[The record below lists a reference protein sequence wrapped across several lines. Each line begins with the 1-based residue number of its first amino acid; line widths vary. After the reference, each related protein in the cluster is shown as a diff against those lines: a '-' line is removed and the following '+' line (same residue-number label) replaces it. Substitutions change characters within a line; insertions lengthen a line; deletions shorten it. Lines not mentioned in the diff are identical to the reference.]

1 MEVTSP
7 ASMRACAAPNV
18 LRATAI
24 CSVFHRGRWP
34 EPSGGGPHL
43 PVARVL
49 FFRQMRSSHAQS
61 MRFNLVVPC

>member
-24 CSVFHRGRWP
+24 CSVFHRGK
-34 EPSGGGPHL
+34 
-43 PVARVL
+43 VARTFWRWSSSSCRQGA